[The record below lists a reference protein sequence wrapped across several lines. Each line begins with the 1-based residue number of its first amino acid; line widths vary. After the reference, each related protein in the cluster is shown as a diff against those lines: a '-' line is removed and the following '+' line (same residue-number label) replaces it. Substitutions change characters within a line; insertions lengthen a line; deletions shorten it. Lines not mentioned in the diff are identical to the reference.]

1 MGEICRFR
9 LAGKELTVTDSRAA
23 MMFRCASPISVAME
37 PALTRHARAVLSA
50 AGAIALQ
57 KEDEMPRNA
66 EPKPGDVYLKFN
78 GTNAY
83 VEAASSV
90 DYSVS
95 TTGELTVSVWMRPDT
110 LNFPSVEPNSDYIH
124 WLGKGDTS
132 GAEGNQEWTFRMYNQ
147 RDQLDNP
154 PRPNRISFYLFNPQ
168 GGLGVGSYVQAL
180 VTRKQ
185 WIHLVGMVDTKRTYF
200 YKNGQYIRCDT
211 YRGPAQDGCEIH
223 YQQNEN
229 LQLVIDPKP
238 GPAPL
243 RLGTK
248 DLGSFLEGG
257 LSRVRIWNR
266 MLTAVEVSDLY
277 AADTTSRRGLVAE
290 FLLNADT
297 GATAPDSAQGNDGTI
312 FNAVWATE

>member
-1 MGEICRFR
+1 
-9 LAGKELTVTDSRAA
+9 
-23 MMFRCASPISVAME
+23 
-37 PALTRHARAVLSA
+37 
-50 AGAIALQ
+50 
-57 KEDEMPRNA
+57 MPQNA
-66 EPKPGDVYLKFN
+66 EPQSGDIYLRFN

-83 VEAASSV
+83 VEVASIA

-110 LNFPSVEPNSDYIH
+110 LNFPSVESKSDYIH

-132 GAEGNQEWTFRMYNQ
+132 GADGNQEWTFRMYNH
-147 RDQLDNP
+147 RDHFDSP
-154 PRPNRISFYLFNPQ
+154 PRPNRISFYLFSPQ
-168 GGLGVGSYVQAL
+168 GGLGVGSYLQAP
-180 VTRKQ
+180 VTRRQ
-185 WIHLVGMVDTKRTYF
+185 WIHLVGIADTARTYL
-200 YKNGQYIRCDT
+200 YKDGQYIRCDT

-223 YQQNEN
+223 YQPNEK

-257 LSRVRIWNR
+257 LTRVRIWNR
-266 MLTAVEVSDLY
+266 VLTAVEVSGLY
-277 AADTTSRRGLVAE
+277 TADTTPRSGLVAE

-297 GATAPDSAQGNDGTI
+297 GTTAIDTAQGNDGTI
-312 FNAVWATE
+312 ANAVWTTE